1 MLWAWRGVRVQNHYH
16 HQLSSQFCLS
26 ARCAT
31 APLTGFLT
39 VLCSRIEA
47 VLASLLVKRGVS
59 CDSLFV
65 NCGSLGTSAHL
76 HLCWCCA
83 LLHTTGTC
91 AQLWCRD
98 TTKCVRSIGVVR
110 TFHTGQMTHL
120 IKCEKQTSNFNDEI
134 NPSQNG
140 FRTSVNVLFA
150 ISVSYRLS
158 LSFGWCVCTC
168 HSFLFLRISRCAG
181 VKMKSFICV
190 SIHLHLC
197 LYLDFPL
204 VR

>member
-26 ARCAT
+26 ARCVT

-47 VLASLLVKRGVS
+47 VLASLLFNRGVS

-150 ISVSYRLS
+150 ISVSSSQPLFRVVCLYVS
-158 LSFGWCVCTC
+158 LFSFSPYFKMC
-168 HSFLFLRISRCAG
+168 RCQDEE
-181 VKMKSFICV
+181 FHLCNH
-190 SIHLHLC
+190 HLHLC